1 MIHVL
6 TKSQWSIDI
15 CTHLLYGNRL
25 LLSISLLESRPSLL
39 RRPNIPNTV
48 QGEETISFAIG
59 SDMTFLLASTAELR
73 SLLRTISLAVA
84 GLATA
89 TALAGELALDGR
101 VRAVRL
107 VVAGLVA
114 VVAEAGVG
122 AFLPRFRA
130 VAREVAFGAAA
141 GLRVS
146 GRGARMMGLCR
157 QLTCGR
163 CRCRRR
169 RAWRRSGRG
178 NRCPHRLGPS
188 CHWWSWYRR

>member
-1 MIHVL
+1 MASCYKH
-6 TKSQWSIDI
+6 
-15 CTHLLYGNRL
+15 THLLDSNRL
-25 LLSISLLESRPSLL
+25 LLSISLLESCPSLF
-39 RRPNIPNTV
+39 RRPNLPNAV
-48 QGEETISFAIG
+48 EGEETISFAIG
-59 SDMTFLLASTAELR
+59 SDMSFLLASTAELR
-73 SLLRTISLAVA
+73 SLVRTIDLAVTR
-84 GLATA
+84 LATA
-89 TALAGELALDGR
+89 ATFAGELALDGR

-114 VVAEAGVG
+114 VVAKTGVG

-130 VAREVAFGAAA
+130 VAREMAFGAAA

-146 GRGARMMGLCR
+146 ERGARMMGLCR

-178 NRCPHRLGPS
+178 NRCPHLLGPS